1 MSRNLK
7 NLSPWARNLVQK
19 VRAEIKDSSST
30 GVFDYSFRSTSTSFY
45 LDIDYIRKIEWRE
58 FQEQSLNKYG
68 RLMKYSGYSGESRSS
83 KYTGPMT
90 YEEIEK
96 LEDITK

>member
-19 VRAEIKDSSST
+19 VRAEIKRDYSAE
-30 GVFDYSFRSTSTSFY
+30 GVFDYSSRSTSTSFY
-45 LDIDYIRKIEWRE
+45 LDADYIRKIEWRE
-58 FQEQSLNKYG
+58 FQEQSLNRYD
-68 RLMKYSGYSGESRSS
+68 RLMKYSKSS

-90 YEEIEK
+90 YKEIEEI
-96 LEDITK
+96 EDITK